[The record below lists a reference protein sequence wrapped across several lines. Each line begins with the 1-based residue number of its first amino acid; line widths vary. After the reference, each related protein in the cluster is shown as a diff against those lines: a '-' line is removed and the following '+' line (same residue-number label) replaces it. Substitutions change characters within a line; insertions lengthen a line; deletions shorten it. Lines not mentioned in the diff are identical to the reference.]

1 MPRLRP
7 QALLVWPRALVVV
20 LLAALWASAALPAAN
35 FPPLTG
41 RVVDQANILSPVT
54 VADLERKLSD
64 LEQKSRIQ
72 LVVATVPSLGGEE
85 IEPYANALFRTWKLG
100 EAKDNNGALLLIAP
114 KERRVRIEVGY
125 GLEGTLTDA
134 VSSII
139 IANAIAPRFKAG
151 DFNGGV
157 TRGVDDIITTLS
169 TDSSRV
175 EAEANRYARR
185 TRGLPARYAGAVS
198 HLSFHHVRDQ
208 PHQQARRQ
216 RHLHSDGHGRFWRR
230 VSRRRRIRRGRI
242 FWRRRVFRGRRRLGR
257 LVMILKPDAAARVE
271 AAYDAAQLETR
282 APLVCVLAGASTSL
296 DGEFLL
302 GACILALATPLPLLL
317 FTELS
322 AHRIYVAQ
330 LLVAILAAVLVSLP
344 PLRRWL
350 IPKRIARSAGH
361 RAALAQF
368 VLRGIDRSRC
378 GALIYVSLAEHYIRI
393 VPAEDAA
400 RLVSQ
405 EQWQTAVNEA
415 LGPLA
420 AGETEA
426 ALTGLAAS
434 CGDILAAHF
443 PPGEAVDPAK
453 QRFHIV

>member
-1 MPRLRP
+1 M
-7 QALLVWPRALVVV
+7 
-20 LLAALWASAALPAAN
+20 
-35 FPPLTG
+35 
-41 RVVDQANILSPVT
+41 
-54 VADLERKLSD
+54 
-64 LEQKSRIQ
+64 
-72 LVVATVPSLGGEE
+72 ATVSSLDGEE
-85 IEPYANALFRTWKLG
+85 IEPYANGLFRAWKLG
-100 EAKDNNGALLLIAP
+100 EAKENNGALLLIAP

-169 TDSSRV
+169 TNSAEWKPKPADMRAEHEASLLDTLAPFLIFLFIMFVLSRMS
-175 EAEANRYARR
+175 RR
-185 TRGLPARYAGAVS
+185 SGGGNVIFIPMGTGGFRGRIPR
-198 HLSFHHVRDQ
+198 
-208 PHQQARRQ
+208 
-216 RHLHSDGHGRFWRR
+216 WRR
-230 VSRRRRIRRGRI
+230 VWRRWRIRRWRF
-242 FWRRRVFRGRRRLGR
+242 FWRGRVFRRRRRLGR
-257 LVMILKPDAAARVE
+257 LVMILEPEAAARVE

-302 GACILALATPLPLLL
+302 GACVLALATPLPLLV
-317 FTELS
+317 FTNLS

-330 LLVAILAAVLVSLP
+330 LLVAILAAVLVSVP

-350 IPKRIARSAGH
+350 IPKRVARSAGH

-378 GALIYVSLAEHYIRI
+378 GALIYVSLAEHYVRI
-393 VPAEDAA
+393 VPAEDAE
-400 RLVSQ
+400 RLVPQ
-405 EQWQTAVNEA
+405 AQWQAAVNEA
-415 LGPLA
+415 LRPLA

-434 CGDILAAHF
+434 CGEILAAHF
-443 PPGEAVDPAK
+443 PPGPPVDPAK